1 LASRFSGENF
11 QLFEVPGME
20 PALAA
25 QLAEA
30 GYRTFDDIM
39 DLEEAELRALP
50 GMTPEAANVLLGLIE
65 ELTVEV
71 EDDYDEAA
79 AAEGEDE

>member
-1 LASRFSGENF
+1 
-11 QLFEVPGME
+11 
-20 PALAA
+20 
-25 QLAEA
+25 
-30 GYRTFDDIM
+30 
-39 DLEEAELRALP
+39 
-50 GMTPEAANVLLGLIE
+50 MTPEAANVLLGLIE